1 MDDKLSK
8 KEIDTMLNALAEGED
23 DVDFEREKREKIL
36 EESEEVEREYD
47 TMYYPQVDG
56 ITPTVVAEPIK
67 GDIISRQA
75 AIDAFQMFREYE
87 SNRTNAEWVKM
98 IETVLNELPSIQPEA
113 YYECPHCHDI
123 RKRPKAFGWF
133 ECPVCGARWEV
144 KNG

>member
-113 YYECPHCHDI
+113 Y
-123 RKRPKAFGWF
+123 
-133 ECPVCGARWEV
+133 
-144 KNG
+144 